1 MQAGVANIIALL
13 EEYAHKKLISL
24 QRMDFI

>member
-1 MQAGVANIIALL
+1 MQANVANISALL
-13 EEYAHKKLISL
+13 EEYAHKNLIYL